1 MLIGA
6 ECEHQAD
13 LQVRAVINRAFGL
26 EEMLQRG
33 TDDRHRGRSATRVL
47 FRNDLW
53 SIAMLRYEPSS
64 PMPHGKISPAQT
76 GRSAFGPY
84 WAMAAPA
91 HHMSRNGSWGHIRF
105 ARP

>member
-13 LQVRAVINRAFGL
+13 LQVRAVINPAFGL

-53 SIAMLRYEPSS
+53 SIAMLRYEPIQ
-64 PMPHGKISPAQT
+64 PHASRKDQPYSN
-76 GRSAFGPY
+76 GPQCIRAL

-91 HHMSRNGSWGHIRF
+91 HHMSRNGSWGH
-105 ARP
+105 